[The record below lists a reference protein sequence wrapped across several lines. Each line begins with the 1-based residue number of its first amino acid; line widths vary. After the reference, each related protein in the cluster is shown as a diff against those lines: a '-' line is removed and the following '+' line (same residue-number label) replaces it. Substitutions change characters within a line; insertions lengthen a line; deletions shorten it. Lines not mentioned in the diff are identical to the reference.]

1 MSSRQQL
8 LWNFAKHYPKRIIL
22 STVLGSSG
30 AIFNGVGI
38 ALIVPIILSFLGQD
52 LSLNGMPPILKVVL
66 DPFDR
71 VPATYRPMAMA
82 IAVVGIIGLKN
93 ATAYYSQLVVASLQ
107 RRIDIDL
114 RNNGL
119 MMLLDADLSYHAST
133 RMGDITNRLGPE
145 IGRVS
150 MTIANTVQL
159 ITTALS
165 VLVMVGLL
173 VALSWQLTLIS
184 TVLFGSVILI
194 NQYFIS
200 RAKIYGKRLSET
212 SKQYSIGLLE
222 VLSGIRLVKT
232 SATEQEEFER
242 LTQLVKT
249 RAKAEFDTQANST
262 VIGPISEMVSIVA
275 LMSMVVISRW
285 LFADRLA
292 SVSAILLTY
301 LSVLF
306 RLLPLIGQLNRI
318 RSNLSNTSPSVD
330 VVRDFLNR
338 DNKPFLAN
346 GSQPFLGIHQ
356 EITFEGV
363 SFAHYGSQ
371 ELCLHEIDLVVPK
384 GTTLAL
390 VGGSGAGKSTLADLV
405 PRFADPVA
413 GRIAIDGH
421 DLREFDIKT
430 LRRSMGIVSQDTFMF
445 SGSVRNN
452 IAYGCAGVSDEQV
465 IQAAKL
471 ANALEFIEKLP
482 RGFDTPI
489 GDRGVLLSGGQR
501 QRIAIARALLQN
513 PPILILDEATSA
525 LDTVSERLVQEAL
538 ERLSRDRTSIV
549 IAHRLST
556 VQQADQIAVME
567 QGRVVE
573 VGTHSQL
580 LAADRH
586 YAMLYNMQFAGAAQQ
601 LVTANETFNRTSYEI
616 RSRLNIT
623 LGSLRLLVDDLVD
636 SNEERNELLQES
648 YKSAIR
654 MLSTMELFE
663 DSLQMQRN
671 SYAKQKGEHSVEL
684 SARYE
689 ELSQA
694 SYNVRTQLNVMIGT
708 MRFLIDDLADTVE
721 ESLEMTQETYNSAMN
736 IFDTLEAL
744 ESKGNRV

>member
-1 MSSRQQL
+1 
-8 LWNFAKHYPKRIIL
+8 
-22 STVLGSSG
+22 
-30 AIFNGVGI
+30 
-38 ALIVPIILSFLGQD
+38 
-52 LSLNGMPPILKVVL
+52 MPPILQAVL
-66 DPFDR
+66 LPFNQI
-71 VPATYRPMAMA
+71 PSTYRPVVMA

-93 ATAYYSQLVVASLQ
+93 ATTYISQLVITSLQ
-107 RRIDIDL
+107 RQIDIDL
-114 RNNGL
+114 RRDGL
-119 MMLLDADLSYHAST
+119 MMLFDADLSYHTST
-133 RMGDITNRLGPE
+133 RMGDITNRLGAE

-150 MTIANTVQL
+150 MTIANTVQVL
-159 ITTALS
+159 TTSLS
-165 VLVMVGLL
+165 VLVMAGILF
-173 VALSWQLTLIS
+173 ALSWELTLFS
-184 TVLFGSVILI
+184 TLLFGSVIFV

-200 RAKIYGKRLSET
+200 RAKVYGKRLSEA
-212 SKQYSIGLLE
+212 SKEYSIALIE
-222 VLSGIRLVKT
+222 ILSGIRLVKT
-232 SATEQEEFER
+232 TATETQEFNR
-242 LTQLVKT
+242 LLQVIKF
-249 RAKAEFDTQANST
+249 RARAEFDSQANANI
-262 VIGPISEMVSIVA
+262 IGPINEMVSIIA

-285 LFADRLA
+285 LFADQME
-292 SVSAILLTY
+292 SVSTILLTY

-306 RLLPLIGQLNRI
+306 RLLPLVGQLNRL
-318 RSNLSNTSPSVD
+318 RSTLSNTSPSVD
-330 VVRDFLNR
+330 IVNDFLKR
-338 DNKPFLAN
+338 DNKPFLLN
-346 GSQPFLGIHQ
+346 GSQSFPGIQ
-356 EITFEGV
+356 KEIAFEEV
-363 SFAHYGSQ
+363 SFAYYGSQ
-371 ELCLHEIDLVVPK
+371 ELCLQDISLVVPK

-421 DLREFDIKT
+421 DLREFDMKT

-465 IQAAKL
+465 VEAAKL

-482 RGFDTPI
+482 KGFDTPI

-567 QGRVVE
+567 KGRVVE

-671 SYAKQKGEHSVEL
+671 SYAKQKGSHSAEL

-689 ELSQA
+689 ELAQA
-694 SYNVRTQLNVMIGT
+694 SYSVRTQLNVMIGT

-721 ESLEMTQETYNSAMN
+721 ESLEMTQETYNSAIS